1 MRPAP
6 QPGPLGRGAGPEGHL
21 GEEGEPPRG
30 VHQADEGLQVPALE
44 LHGPPPEAR
53 TAHGEDLVPE
63 AVPFGEDPG
72 VLEGN
77 LQRMDRL
84 PLKEGVA
91 RGHVGPEGLGK
102 KGFGSKAWVPFLR
115 AHKPCVQASFL

>member
-1 MRPAP
+1 
-6 QPGPLGRGAGPEGHL
+6 
-21 GEEGEPPRG
+21 
-30 VHQADEGLQVPALE
+30 LE
-44 LHGPPPEAR
+44 LHGPPAEAR

-63 AVPFGEDPG
+63 AVSLGEDPG

-91 RGHVGPEGLGK
+91 RGHIGPEGLGEE
-102 KGFGSKAWVPFLR
+102 GLGPEAWVPLLR